1 MQNET
6 YPTGQV
12 AARDVPEANS
22 TETTGHDPTQIGPV
36 IRLEGIEKWFGNT
49 RALRGINLVVWPG
62 DFLVLL
68 GRNGAGK
75 STLLR
80 VIARLTKPSAGRILM
95 QGIDMSRHADQA
107 RGQMGFVAHSSY
119 LYSNL
124 TARENLRFFGRMYR
138 LERLEDRIQETLR
151 WVGLNE
157 SADKRVKGF
166 SRGMQQRLSIARA
179 TLHGPEILL
188 MDEPFSGLDLEAS
201 ALLSTWMREFVDRG
215 KTILM
220 ATHDLEQGLVFV
232 NRWALLEK
240 GTIAEELKG
249 EPGSIRERYK
259 QFLRERRGAFS

>member
-1 MQNET
+1 MQNEAN
-6 YPTGQV
+6 PTGKL
-12 AARDVPEANS
+12 AAKDDSESKGSMATS
-22 TETTGHDPTQIGPV
+22 YDPRQITPV

-49 RALRGINLVVWPG
+49 RALQGINLVVWPG

-80 VIARLTKPSAGRILM
+80 VISRLAKPSSGRILVR
-95 QGIDMSRHADQA
+95 GIDLCRHTDQV
-107 RGQMGFVAHSSY
+107 RLQLGFVAHSSY

-138 LERLEDRIQETLR
+138 LERLEDRIQETLH
-151 WVGLNE
+151 WVGLVEN
-157 SADKRVKGF
+157 ADRRVKGF

-201 ALLSTWMREFVDRG
+201 ALLSTWMREFIGQG

-220 ATHDLEQGLVFV
+220 ATHDLEQGLEFV

-240 GTIAEELKG
+240 GTIAEEHRG
-249 EPGSIRERYK
+249 EPGRIRERYR

>member
-1 MQNET
+1 MAQDQASAQT
-6 YPTGQV
+6 KP
-12 AARDVPEANS
+12 A
-22 TETTGHDPTQIGPV
+22 
-36 IRLEGIEKWFGNT
+36 IRLEGIEKWFGVT
-49 RALRGINLVVWPG
+49 RALQGINLVVWPG

-80 VIARLTKPSAGRILM
+80 VIARLAKPNSGRILVKE
-95 QGIDMSRHADQA
+95 IDIGRHTDQV
-107 RGQMGFVAHSSY
+107 RLQLGFVAHSSY

-138 LERLEDRIQETLR
+138 MDKLEVRIKEALR
-151 WVGLNE
+151 WVGLDE
-157 SADKRVKGF
+157 SADRRVKGF

-179 TLHGPEILL
+179 TLHGPDILL
-188 MDEPFSGLDLEAS
+188 MDEPYSGLDLEAS
-201 ALLSTWMREFVDRG
+201 ELLSTWMREFVGRG

-220 ATHDLEQGLVFV
+220 ATHDLEQGLAFV

-240 GTIAEELKG
+240 GTIAEEYSG
-249 EPGSIRERYK
+249 DPGRIRERYK